1 MGSSVYHIL
10 AEAIRLIQD
19 VAASLLVLP
28 IWPSIVQTRWQTVR
42 ACEYR
47 LAIVRWGSA
56 AVLRACCAVVGAKNC
71 FWARTWNLTFVC
83 FASVSFLGVF
93 SFFFVL
99 AFLLSPCLA
108 SESVHRPP
116 LHLGFVFFFS
126 TPLFV
131 PECVAEAVFAGRRVC
146 VHNRPH
152 PFAAARSCPQPSAT
166 VFARLLWSGRG
177 YDFSYTVSGGYLRLC
192 FLITAHDIIV
202 KSAQVPSLNHYTSV
216 KKIRTK
222 ARLSKHHCKITGAIP
237 NNIV

>member
-1 MGSSVYHIL
+1 MYHIL

-71 FWARTWNLTFVC
+71 FWARTWNLTVVC

-108 SESVHRPP
+108 SGIGSPSAPAPWLR
-116 LHLGFVFFFS
+116 FFFS

-131 PECVAEAVFAGRRVC
+131 PECVAEAVFAGRCVC
-146 VHNRPH
+146 VRNRPH

-177 YDFSYTVSGGYLRLC
+177 
-192 FLITAHDIIV
+192 I
-202 KSAQVPSLNHYTSV
+202 
-216 KKIRTK
+216 
-222 ARLSKHHCKITGAIP
+222 
-237 NNIV
+237 